1 VPAPPND
8 AVRRFSVVWT
18 VSFAV
23 KVAAAVVLLLLV
35 VKFWGGL

>member
-8 AVRRFSVVWT
+8 AVRRFAVVWT

-23 KVAAAVVLLLLV
+23 KIVAVAVLVFLV